1 MTEEQKAK
9 LIAERETLIAENEA
23 ATSWGAAVGARH
35 ERIMAINR
43 ALAEKETD

>member
-1 MTEEQKAK
+1 MTEDQKAK

-43 ALAEKETD
+43 ALSGETD